1 MHNGSEAPR
10 LSPSPE
16 ATVQRRPSLPMQA
29 AMDLRRIFLFELPPA
44 RHPRPNHWDDTPW
57 ERGRPARMLSLR
69 LPLSFPAM
77 LQPTALP
84 AGTA

>member
-29 AMDLRRIFLFELPPA
+29 AMDLRRIFLFELPTAPEA
-44 RHPRPNHWDDTPW
+44 YLKQKKK
-57 ERGRPARMLSLR
+57 ELS
-69 LPLSFPAM
+69 
-77 LQPTALP
+77 TK
-84 AGTA
+84 GH